1 MIEEDESQRAA
12 MKEEIRKSVRE
23 EIQNSRNPQVTNFLV
38 ERQIWLVQLPELI
51 LKLSPLLQVVHL
63 HLIVRK
69 GQRQV
74 IPIDLAERNLE
85 VVQ

>member
-1 MIEEDESQRAA
+1 MIEQNESQRAE
-12 MKEEIRKSVRE
+12 MKEDIRKGVRE
-23 EIQNSRNPQVTNFLV
+23 EIQNSRNLQVTNIFSRTQDL
-38 ERQIWLVQLPELI
+38 IVQLPELI
-51 LKLSPLLQVVHL
+51 VKLSPLLQVVHL

>member
-1 MIEEDESQRAA
+1 MIEQNESQRAE
-12 MKEEIRKSVRE
+12 MKEDIRKGVRE
-23 EIQNSRNPQVTNFLV
+23 EIQNSRNLQVTNIFSRTQDL
-38 ERQIWLVQLPELI
+38 IVQLPELI
-51 LKLSPLLQVVHL
+51 VKLSPLLQVVHL

-69 GQRQV
+69 GQCQV